1 MFFSIQLL
9 AYRALCQRPEARV
22 VKTVSMEAWRQYF
35 LSLYYLVI
43 TTKAPCW
50 DTHGR
55 RGVRCCGS
63 VLHPDRWRA
72 RSSDQGF
79 TSGIT
84 LRPWPAPH
92 EHHKARV
99 TIFVWI
105 LVKSWASLSPS
116 GKFLSSTLTLVVP
129 RPAFVCIR
137 ERRPSGHTQPQVQGE
152 VKEIEIITKGSQP
165 DSGLEAKQ
173 GLHVSSHGPWPGHHR
188 TAMLDPCPLFPCYFF
203 SQGRSQLGRKAIWKV
218 ASNFILYYCKE
229 HLFLED
235 KVL

>member
-9 AYRALCQRPEARV
+9 AYRALCQRPEAGV

-84 LRPWPAPH
+84 LRPWPAPY

-137 ERRPSGHTQPQVQGE
+137 ERRPSGHTQPQVQGGG
-152 VKEIEIITKGSQP
+152 KRNWNNNKRIPARLGLGSQAGLARQQP
-165 DSGLEAKQ
+165 WALARAPPNGHVRFLSPISLLLLLPGKEPARQEGYLESGEQ
-173 GLHVSSHGPWPGHHR
+173 
-188 TAMLDPCPLFPCYFF
+188 FY
-203 SQGRSQLGRKAIWKV
+203 
-218 ASNFILYYCKE
+218 FIL
-229 HLFLED
+229 L
-235 KVL
+235 